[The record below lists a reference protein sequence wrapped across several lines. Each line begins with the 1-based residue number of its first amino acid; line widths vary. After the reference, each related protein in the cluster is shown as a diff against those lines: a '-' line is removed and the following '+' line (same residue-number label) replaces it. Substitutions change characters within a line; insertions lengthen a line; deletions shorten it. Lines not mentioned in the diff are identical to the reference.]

1 MFSLYLTIMNICI
14 ENFDISNLNPSI
26 IKTMDYLN
34 DYLEQKWD
42 IQKKDNRYILKKN
55 GNKIFILSKYINCK
69 TDYDDICDKNKYV
82 YCFLFNTLNNGW
94 KIKKKKDEYIFIK
107 NHEGKKEIFSNN
119 YINTFLKDNFNFN

>member
-1 MFSLYLTIMNICI
+1 MNICV
-14 ENFDISNLNPSI
+14 ENFDITKLNPSI
-26 IKTMDYLN
+26 IKIMDYLN
-34 DYLEQKWD
+34 NYLEHKWN

-55 GNKIFILSKYINCK
+55 KNKIYILSKYINSD
-69 TDYDDICDKNKYV
+69 TDNDTNNDDICEKNKYI

-94 KIKKKKDEYIFIK
+94 TIKKKKDQYIFIK